1 MLLYL
6 LRHAEAEPHCA
17 DDFSR
22 RLTEKGGKQARRV
35 GCFMKEQCMRPDLI
49 LTSPVV
55 RARETAGIVSRIL
68 GKTDISEVPWAA
80 CGMNPE
86 RALAEIQAY
95 SRFKS
100 ILLVGHEP
108 DFSSLVSTL
117 LDLGKSS
124 SVNISKASLTQ
135 IEAQRLVPGAGV
147 LQLLLPVKCL

>member
-22 RLTEKGGKQARRV
+22 RLTEKGAKQARRV

-55 RARETAGIVSRIL
+55 RARETAGIVSKIL

-86 RALAEIQAY
+86 RALSELGAY
-95 SRFKS
+95 SRFK
-100 ILLVGHEP
+100 
-108 DFSSLVSTL
+108 
-117 LDLGKSS
+117 
-124 SVNISKASLTQ
+124 
-135 IEAQRLVPGAGV
+135 
-147 LQLLLPVKCL
+147 